1 MSDDFSRRKVE
12 QSWEPGTLDAT
23 RRNIGPIDKE
33 EAARMTQILGGEI
46 KMEKS
51 APVDYSAFPPK
62 ERSYIHR
69 SSGKTAGDVAGLAS
83 SSQAEKTVPDLN
95 KNSKYG
101 YVPPAK
107 KMEEGGLP
115 EIPSKERALM
125 DKTMMS
131 DAYKIK
137 ANYGIFNFVR
147 HLKKNGTELVRPAF
161 VQYTLKS
168 HLDHYQLFLT
178 TVKSIIQI
186 SPETYKSK
194 IVNDPDPKFKFLRT
208 VGNWT
213 MKDLKILV
221 SDLQQHP
228 DNVTVAM
235 MIKIVK
241 LFYTDLLKIYY
252 IGESKV
258 SLFFKEIYSDLSK
271 YQKADKEKI
280 LMLSKQGL
288 TQWMYIYNQII
299 RGMYPLL
306 MRMCSRRFDVF
317 PDFFTSETANIFSFL
332 GISKFDLILP
342 ERKSE
347 KKSETAP
354 KEEKKEKQQ
363 EENLRGKKDEV
374 VDAGIKLLDRLF
386 PDAGFTNLESF
397 PDMYPYFQPIYEFR
411 DGYNLLNAQNPL
423 QITVT
428 LLRIV
433 EDIFQGCRNI
443 VFTDEVI
450 ADPKNKDRLTVVL
463 NEWSVYRE
471 ELFEKHYANQLQD
484 FVNQE
489 YSQGDFKNS
498 LFGKKIITTLLWQ
511 TKYYFLPNFNFEQLL
526 LEKPVNDT
534 KYAPLYLRTDFL
546 RKSFAVLCAN
556 IDRAKGTKGKVL
568 GIDNPWEKYE
578 FDIPNAISRRMD
590 VLLGA
595 KKSNSAA
602 TNANLIKYAYLTVS
616 VLDWWINNLQSP
628 AYSSDSSKIYR
639 ISEKD
644 GGPAFSVPVRN
655 DQNKLFASS
664 VRAAVSAKNTASVA
678 TT

>member
-1 MSDDFSRRKVE
+1 MSDDFSHRKVE

-23 RRNIGPIDKE
+23 RKNIGPIDKE

-101 YVPPAK
+101 YVPPTK

-131 DAYKIK
+131 DMYKIK

-168 HLDHYQLFLT
+168 HLDHYQIFLT

-194 IVNDPDPKFKFLRT
+194 IINSSEPKFKFLRT

-258 SLFFKEIYSDLSK
+258 SLFFREIYSDLSK

-288 TQWMYIYNQII
+288 TQWVYIYNQII

-317 PDFFTSETANIFSFL
+317 PDFFTSETANIFNFL

-342 ERKSE
+342 EKKTE

-354 KEEKKEKQQ
+354 KEEKKQ
-363 EENLRGKKDEV
+363 EENLRGKRDEV

-386 PDAGFTNLESF
+386 PDAGFSNLESF

-433 EDIFQGCRNI
+433 EDIFQGCRNV

-450 ADPKNKDRLTVVL
+450 TDSKTKDRFTVVL

-489 YSQGDFKNS
+489 YSQGDFKKS

-534 KYAPLYLRTDFL
+534 KYTPLYLRTDFL
-546 RKSFAVLCAN
+546 RKSFAVLCTN
-556 IDRAKGTKGKVL
+556 IDRAKETKGKVP

-595 KKSNSAA
+595 KKANSAA

-664 VRAAVSAKNTASVA
+664 VRAAVSAKNVTK
-678 TT
+678 